1 MNVGKGRNHRSFDSF
16 TNQQFSFF
24 NVRFVPNLLVD
35 ELLENI
41 SSSFDQYR
49 LNAFRVELLHHVGEG
64 GVHDEGRCFVIEDIL
79 VFV

>member
-16 TNQQFSFF
+16 TNQQCPFF

-41 SSSFDQYR
+41 SSSFDQY
-49 LNAFRVELLHHVGEG
+49 
-64 GVHDEGRCFVIEDIL
+64 
-79 VFV
+79 

>member
-49 LNAFRVELLHHVGEG
+49 LNAFRVDGAGAGLAFEPNTCRVSN
-64 GVHDEGRCFVIEDIL
+64 
-79 VFV
+79 